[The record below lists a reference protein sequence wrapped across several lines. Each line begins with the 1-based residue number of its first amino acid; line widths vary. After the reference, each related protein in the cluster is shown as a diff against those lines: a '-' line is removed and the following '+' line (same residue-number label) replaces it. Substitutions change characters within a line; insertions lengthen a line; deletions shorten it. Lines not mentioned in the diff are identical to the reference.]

1 MAITAGRPTTTV
13 HLMRHGQTDWNVSGR
28 WQGQLPTSLN
38 EHGHEQARHLAEH
51 VRTWP
56 LSAIYTSDLPRAQ
69 ETAKAV
75 AEMTHAPLYTD
86 VRWREIGL
94 GELEGL
100 TIEQIEPQYPGML
113 KDYHDK
119 FFEFVPPHG
128 EARRTVQSRA
138 LAALDI
144 ALDMHAGEAF
154 AVVSHGVTL
163 RVMLMG
169 LLPAQAEHLRYAEIG
184 NASITTLH
192 HNGATW
198 ELGQLSFVGHLGEIP
213 AVRGEAATW

>member
-1 MAITAGRPTTTV
+1 MPITTV
-13 HLMRHGQTDWNVSGR
+13 HLIRHGQTDWNVSGR

-38 EHGHEQARHLAEH
+38 EHGHTQAQHLAEY
-51 VRTWP
+51 VRAWP
-56 LSAIYTSDLPRAQ
+56 LANLYTSDLPRAL
-69 ETAKAV
+69 ETAQAV
-75 AEMTHAPLYTD
+75 AKLTGAPLHSD

-113 KDYHDK
+113 KDYHDQ

-128 EARRTVQSRA
+128 ESRRAVQTRA
-138 LAALDI
+138 LI
-144 ALDMHAGEAF
+144 ALNSAVETHAGSTF

-163 RVMLMG
+163 RVVLMG

-192 HNGATW
+192 HDGATW
-198 ELGQLSFVGHLGEIP
+198 SLDQLSYVGHLDEIP
-213 AVRGEAATW
+213 VVRGEAATW

>member
-1 MAITAGRPTTTV
+1 MTTTTV
-13 HLMRHGQTDWNVSGR
+13 HLIRHGQTDWNVSGR

-38 EHGHEQARHLAEH
+38 EHGQAQARHLAEH

-56 LSAIYTSDLPRAQ
+56 LAALYTSDLPRAH
-69 ETAKAV
+69 ETATAV
-75 AEMTHAPLYTD
+75 AEMTHAPLHTD

-100 TIEQIEPQYPGML
+100 TIEQIEPRYPGML

-119 FFEFVPPHG
+119 FFEFVPPMG
-128 EARRTVQSRA
+128 ETRRAVQARA
-138 LAALDI
+138 LI
-144 ALDMHAGEAF
+144 ALQDALEAHIGETF

-163 RVMLMG
+163 RVVLMG
-169 LLPAQAEHLRYAEIG
+169 LLPEQAEPLRYAEIG

-192 HNGATW
+192 HNGASW

>member
-1 MAITAGRPTTTV
+1 MLITTV
-13 HLMRHGQTDWNVSGR
+13 HLIRHGQTDWNVSGR

-38 EHGHEQARHLAEH
+38 EHGHVQAQHLAEH

-56 LSAIYTSDLPRAQ
+56 LAGIYTSDLPRAH
-69 ETAKAV
+69 ETAQAV
-75 AEMTHAPLYTD
+75 ADATGAPLHTD

-113 KDYHDK
+113 KDYHDQ
-119 FFEFVPPHG
+119 FFEFVPPQG
-128 EARRTVQSRA
+128 ETRRAVQARA
-138 LAALDI
+138 LI
-144 ALDMHAGEAF
+144 ALNEALEAHSGGTF

-163 RVMLMG
+163 RVVLMG
-169 LLPAQAEHLRYAEIG
+169 LLPAQAEQLRYAEIG

-192 HNGATW
+192 HDGASW
-198 ELGQLSFVGHLGEIP
+198 ALDQLSFVGHLGEIS